1 MDEKLK
7 PIDFAEIS
15 AKLDE
20 LNLVL
25 KEILVDT
32 LAKNVEIEQ
41 LRELFRSVE
50 TLESEMKKTR
60 NVMKSK
66 IDRTSVQIRK
76 LREGIEKQI
85 VQNVVQN

>member
-41 LRELFRSVE
+41 LRELFRYF
-50 TLESEMKKTR
+50 R
-60 NVMKSK
+60 
-66 IDRTSVQIRK
+66 
-76 LREGIEKQI
+76 
-85 VQNVVQN
+85 